1 MKKMRRRTN
10 KAAIRKK
17 ELQDE
22 EQRLRDVPLA
32 LKIERHGRNVSL
44 FQHGICIGANKLM
57 NSVVEQA
64 FKDPT
69 TGNKTGVTRGVYNNL
84 PSLDESALIKRQC

>member
-1 MKKMRRRTN
+1 MKKMTRRTN

-17 ELQDE
+17 QLLDE

-32 LKIERHGRNVSL
+32 LKVESHGCNVSL

-69 TGNKTGVTRGVYNNL
+69 TGNKTGVKRGVYNNL
-84 PSLDESALIKRQC
+84 LSLDESALTKRQC